1 MLRVVVFDPDD
12 EFNTKVAC
20 EQTRTTT
27 SWVKKVLGFPNY
39 AETFA
44 YIIADAL
51 VVVTTSIGELE
62 LKLVMPV

>member
-12 EFNTKVAC
+12 KFNTKFAYV
-20 EQTRTTT
+20 QTRTTT
-27 SWVKKVLGFPNY
+27 SWVKKVPGFPNY

-44 YIIADAL
+44 YIMADAL

-62 LKLVMPV
+62 LKLVIPV